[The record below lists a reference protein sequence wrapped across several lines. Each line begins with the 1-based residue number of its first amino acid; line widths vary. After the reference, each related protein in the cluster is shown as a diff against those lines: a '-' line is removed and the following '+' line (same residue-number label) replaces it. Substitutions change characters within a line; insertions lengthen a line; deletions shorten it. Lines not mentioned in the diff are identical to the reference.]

1 MKNRPCLRAA
11 FVLIALLLLFA
22 AGAAADSRH
31 TFVLQCTGG
40 GFAGRDSRGV
50 KSEILVLPE
59 AGFTD
64 EDGNERTLEEI
75 RALPDFRPEGAALR
89 FTADSVQGWELR
101 YALICGGA
109 VSAPQAIRPGRNLW
123 DVTAVLE
130 KWLEDPAQ
138 ELRLVPLYDQ
148 EGWGVRLAEG
158 SVSLQLTFSAAAEI
172 DPFPMDRVRYNPVYE
187 NSLCMLEKSSLFVE
201 YYDDTAGSLME
212 VTLPLGVPYY
222 YAGGTESK
230 FLMRF
235 FPTTTTHYYL
245 HEHMYLCGLDCVGM
259 TRLVYEKS
267 GLERHPSIVDIL
279 RRGVAHGALA
289 GNDPSRWPMLLQP
302 GDLIGVKHG
311 TYHVMM
317 YLGTLRMFGWT
328 EKTAGEAA
336 ELLDEPLVIHCGG
349 NPFYYDRYQEYIRE
363 MGYKNTYPPDG
374 GVTVSVIRATA
385 ADAPRS
391 TDTSWGR
398 HFGWYNMTDSQPLL
412 VFPLDDC
419 TDMAWYGPLQEPRGE

>member
-130 KWLEDPAQ
+130 KWLE
-138 ELRLVPLYDQ
+138 
-148 EGWGVRLAEG
+148 GW
-158 SVSLQLTFSAAAEI
+158 TNCI
-172 DPFPMDRVRYNPVYE
+172 DV
-187 NSLCMLEKSSLFVE
+187 
-201 YYDDTAGSLME
+201 
-212 VTLPLGVPYY
+212 LPLGQELDPIT
-222 YAGGTESK
+222 GK
-230 FLMRF
+230 
-235 FPTTTTHYYL
+235 PTKASPWYSSGMLSYL
-245 HEHMYLCGLDCVGM
+245 NAAV
-259 TRLVYEKS
+259 RL
-267 GLERHPSIVDIL
+267 GIVE
-279 RRGVAHGALA
+279 G
-289 GNDPSRWPMLLQP
+289 
-302 GDLIGVKHG
+302 
-311 TYHVMM
+311 
-317 YLGTLRMFGWT
+317 F
-328 EKTAGEAA
+328 
-336 ELLDEPLVIHCGG
+336 
-349 NPFYYDRYQEYIRE
+349 
-363 MGYKNTYPPDG
+363 
-374 GVTVSVIRATA
+374 
-385 ADAPRS
+385 
-391 TDTSWGR
+391 
-398 HFGWYNMTDSQPLL
+398 
-412 VFPLDDC
+412 
-419 TDMAWYGPLQEPRGE
+419 